1 VLNARLILGRLVRVL
16 ATALAR
22 ANPALSHPAASIL
35 LPARSSA
42 TLTLSIAPPP
52 SQVMTA
58 PEMKRASASC
68 RDASGPRNASACG
81 AAVGR
86 RSESPAHRAR
96 GRGMVDHVD
105 MPVASPKKVAGSGRS
120 FR

>member
-42 TLTLSIAPPP
+42 TLTLSIASPP
-52 SQVMTA
+52 SQCDDCA
-58 PEMKRASASC
+58 RDEASVSVV
-68 RDASGPRNASACG
+68 P
-81 AAVGR
+81 
-86 RSESPAHRAR
+86 
-96 GRGMVDHVD
+96 
-105 MPVASPKKVAGSGRS
+105 
-120 FR
+120 